1 MYAHTGFYVCTVA
14 PLDPEARQCLSGLC
28 VCWDLGGD
36 FANESGQRSV
46 LCWCRLSRS
55 GSWLEAGC
63 GEGAVGLLKTPFPWA
78 VSILLRA
85 SVYVLPLLASN
96 RK

>member
-1 MYAHTGFYVCTVA
+1 MCGIPCRPDKNSTDFQSHMYAHTGFYVCTVA

-46 LCWCRLSRS
+46 LCWCFLSRS

-63 GEGAVGLLKTPFPWA
+63 GEGAAKLER
-78 VSILLRA
+78 S
-85 SVYVLPLLASN
+85 
-96 RK
+96 